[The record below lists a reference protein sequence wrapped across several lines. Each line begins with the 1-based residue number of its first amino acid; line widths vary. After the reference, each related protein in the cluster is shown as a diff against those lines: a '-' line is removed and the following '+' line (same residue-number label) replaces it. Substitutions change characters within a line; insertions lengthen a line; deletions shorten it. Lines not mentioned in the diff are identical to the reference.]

1 MASEQELSTSFIPA
15 LYKPAALLPI
25 ARHKKSLLYLVER
38 YPVTIVVGQTG
49 SGKTT
54 QLPQYLDQAG
64 WCENGKTIAVTQVGM
79 DTLMITIG
87 QRLTLSQPR
96 RVAATTVAT
105 RVAEEMRCKLGE
117 EVGYSIRFEDLTSP
131 ATKIKFLTDGMLLR
145 EALVDPLL
153 SRYSVIMV
161 DEAHERSLSTDVLLG
176 TLKKIRKKR
185 PELRIIVS
193 SATLQAEDFLRFF
206 AGDEYNAGADPADL
220 GGSVGRIISLEGRMY
235 PVDMLFLE
243 SPAEDY
249 IERAVKTIFDIHTQ
263 EAEGDVLLFL
273 TGREEIDTAI
283 QLISERATTLHPKAS
298 SLLPLPLYAGLT
310 TEQQMYVFEPT
321 PENTRKIIVSTN
333 IAEASV
339 TIDGIVYVIDSGFA
353 KLRAYNP
360 STGIETLTAVPIS
373 KASATQRAGRAGR
386 TKPGKCFR
394 LYTQQAFEQMADATI
409 PEIQRSNLAP
419 VIMQLKA
426 LGIDNIV
433 RFDFLTPPPAELV
446 IRAFELLSSLGAVDD
461 YAKLTKPLG
470 IRMAE
475 IALDPMMAKVL
486 LAAPSFNCLSEI
498 LTIAAMVNLQ
508 GTVWVQH
515 VGDKRS
521 AESNRRKFAVEEG
534 DHLTYLNVYQ
544 AFVTKG
550 KKESKWCRDNLLNYR
565 ALVRAVS
572 IRGQLKR
579 YLERFGIQVDETLS
593 SHKGALDLSNQPE
606 QIRRCLT
613 TGYFAHAA
621 KMQPDGTFKT
631 VSGGLTLH
639 AHPSSLMFNRKADW
653 VIFHE
658 IMQTGEKTY
667 IRDVTKIEKSYLLDF
682 NGQVNVHSLLLYTV
696 PTIAA
701 PKTVKLFKNRD
712 DLDFSTASELHPTQT
727 IEVPQPQ
734 PGADVFE
741 LPLNRAHWNATTS
754 VTLFFEDNWSDG
766 EEDVTKVGYVGFK
779 GQFMKLTREPVNF
792 LYEAAA
798 NPQDHVS
805 IPGVS
810 GIGGKIMPG
819 Q

>member
-25 ARHKKSLLYLVER
+25 ARHKKSLLYLVENF
-38 YPVTIVVGQTG
+38 PVTIVVGQTG

-54 QLPQYLDQAG
+54 QLPQYLEQAG
-64 WCENGKTIAVTQVGM
+64 WCEDGKTIAVTQVSIDESLFSIFFEM
-79 DTLMITIG
+79 TCIDIY
-87 QRLTLSQPR
+87 QPR

-105 RVAEEMRCKLGE
+105 RVAEEMRCKIGE
-117 EVGYSIRFEDLTSP
+117 EVGYSIRFEDLTSA
-131 ATKIKFLTDGMLLR
+131 ATRIKFLTDGMLLR

-161 DEAHERSLSTDVLLG
+161 DEAHERSLSTDILLG
-176 TLKKIRKKR
+176 ILKKICKKR

-206 AGDEYNAGADPADL
+206 AGEEYTPESEPADL

-235 PVDMLFLE
+235 PVDMLFLD

-249 IERAVKTIFDIHTQ
+249 IERAVKTVFDIHTQ

-273 TGREEIDTAI
+273 TGREEIDRAI
-283 QLISERATTLHPKAS
+283 QLISERAATLHPK
-298 SLLPLPLYAGLT
+298 SLLVQPLPLYAGLT

-321 PENTRKIIVSTN
+321 AENTRKVIVSTN

-339 TIDGIVYVIDSGFA
+339 TIDGIVYVIDCGFA

-360 STGIETLTAVPIS
+360 TTGIDTLTAVPIS

-394 LYTQQAFEQMADATI
+394 LYTQEAYEQMPAATV

-419 VIMQLKA
+419 IIMQLKA

-433 RFDFLTPPPAELV
+433 RFDFLTSPPAELL
-446 IRAFELLSSLGAVDD
+446 IRALELLSSLGAVDD

-470 IRMAE
+470 MRMAE
-475 IALDPMMAKVL
+475 IALDPMMAKVV
-486 LAAPSFNCLSEI
+486 LAAPSFGCLSEI

-508 GTVWVQH
+508 GTLWVH
-515 VGDKRS
+515 HSGDKKS

-550 KKESKWCRDNLLNYR
+550 KKDPKWCRDNLLNYK

-572 IRGQLKR
+572 IRSQLKR
-579 YLERFGIQVDETLS
+579 YLERFNIQIDETLS
-593 SHKGALDLSNQPE
+593 SRDTVDLSTRPE

-621 KMQPDGTFKT
+621 KMQPDGTFRT

-639 AHPSSLMFNRKADW
+639 AHPSSLMF
-653 VIFHE
+653 VC
-658 IMQTGEKTY
+658 
-667 IRDVTKIEKSYLLDF
+667 
-682 NGQVNVHSLLLYTV
+682 
-696 PTIAA
+696 
-701 PKTVKLFKNRD
+701 
-712 DLDFSTASELHPTQT
+712 
-727 IEVPQPQ
+727 
-734 PGADVFE
+734 
-741 LPLNRAHWNATTS
+741 
-754 VTLFFEDNWSDG
+754 
-766 EEDVTKVGYVGFK
+766 
-779 GQFMKLTREPVNF
+779 
-792 LYEAAA
+792 
-798 NPQDHVS
+798 S
-805 IPGVS
+805 IPFGR
-810 GIGGKIMPG
+810 
-819 Q
+819 